1 MSLEKISIP
10 DIGAES
16 AEVVEVLVSVGEQIE
31 AEQSLFVLESE
42 KASVEIPSPQAGI
55 VTSISVSVGDKVAEG
70 DVAIELDVEE
80 VQTAEADAS
89 SGIDVAPQLDPLMSG
104 SPASSA
110 QPTEEM
116 GMPFVDAVSI
126 TTLFL
131 VPDIGADEAEIIEL
145 TVKVGDVLQEGDSIA
160 VAESEKASLEIPAEQ
175 SGVVEVIH
183 VSEGSKV
190 KQGDKL
196 ISLLHDTAA
205 STAKQDTSSAKSQNI
220 DPPVVAV
227 EEDVPILTEPV
238 PQTYQ
243 VPDMGGDGA
252 EVIEIFIAAGEQV
265 NEGDSVCAV
274 ETDKAS
280 VEIPAP
286 ASGSV
291 EALFVELG
299 QKLSEGDDLMRIL
312 GAASA
317 QTSKA
322 AEPPKDSG
330 RDASV
335 KETAV
340 SKAQDQK
347 PKAVTEPKAA
357 PAQAVSRSSSE
368 VYAGPAARKHARQL
382 GVDLLHVKGSGQR
395 GRVQIDDI
403 NQYVKQRL
411 QGSSSRA
418 QGGAGLPEIPAVD
431 WTKFGEV
438 DVQPM
443 SRIQKATAAN
453 MVRNWLNVPHVTQF
467 DQADV
472 TELETYR
479 AYLKS
484 EAVAR
489 GVKMTPVAFVLK
501 AAATALVNNPKMN
514 SSLHHNGE
522 DLVFRKFV
530 HIGLAVDTPIGLMVP
545 VIRDVDKKDIW
556 EIAEDII
563 KLAGKAKEGKLSP
576 SEMQGGSFT
585 VSSLGAIGGT
595 GFTPIVSAPQVAIL
609 GVSNTSIQPV
619 WDGTTFVPKKMMPLS
634 LSYDH
639 RAVNGAD
646 AGTFL
651 TELVAVMQDLN
662 RIWNG

>member
-89 SGIDVAPQLDPLMSG
+89 SGNDVAPQLDPLMSG

-220 DPPVVAV
+220 DPPAVAV

-322 AEPPKDSG
+322 AEPPKDS
-330 RDASV
+330 
-335 KETAV
+335 
-340 SKAQDQK
+340 
-347 PKAVTEPKAA
+347 
-357 PAQAVSRSSSE
+357 SRSITCS
-368 VYAGPAARKHARQL
+368 
-382 GVDLLHVKGSGQR
+382 D
-395 GRVQIDDI
+395 
-403 NQYVKQRL
+403 
-411 QGSSSRA
+411 
-418 QGGAGLPEIPAVD
+418 
-431 WTKFGEV
+431 F
-438 DVQPM
+438 
-443 SRIQKATAAN
+443 
-453 MVRNWLNVPHVTQF
+453 
-467 DQADV
+467 
-472 TELETYR
+472 
-479 AYLKS
+479 
-484 EAVAR
+484 
-489 GVKMTPVAFVLK
+489 
-501 AAATALVNNPKMN
+501 
-514 SSLHHNGE
+514 
-522 DLVFRKFV
+522 
-530 HIGLAVDTPIGLMVP
+530 
-545 VIRDVDKKDIW
+545 
-556 EIAEDII
+556 
-563 KLAGKAKEGKLSP
+563 
-576 SEMQGGSFT
+576 
-585 VSSLGAIGGT
+585 
-595 GFTPIVSAPQVAIL
+595 
-609 GVSNTSIQPV
+609 
-619 WDGTTFVPKKMMPLS
+619 
-634 LSYDH
+634 
-639 RAVNGAD
+639 
-646 AGTFL
+646 
-651 TELVAVMQDLN
+651 
-662 RIWNG
+662 